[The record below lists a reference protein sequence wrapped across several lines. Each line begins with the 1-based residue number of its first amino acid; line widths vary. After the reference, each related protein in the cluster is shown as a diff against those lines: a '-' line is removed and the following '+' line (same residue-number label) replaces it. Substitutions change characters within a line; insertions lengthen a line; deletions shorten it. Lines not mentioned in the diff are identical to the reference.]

1 MNNTTSLFNTT
12 TAIMPIYVN
21 SSGILR
27 KNTTNST
34 FNYSISYAN
43 KKYRSYICLTFF
55 GIIYAYNYY
64 FTH

>member
-12 TAIMPIYVN
+12 AAIMPIYVN
-21 SSGILR
+21 SSSILR
-27 KNTTNST
+27 KNTTNS
-34 FNYSISYAN
+34 SISYAN

-64 FTH
+64 ITR